1 MNSIKAS
8 TFSARK
14 NRGLGKAWKVFGSAF
29 TLAALSTT
37 SQSIAASMN
46 TSALPTPDHVLIVIM
61 ENHGAGSV
69 LGSADAPYIN
79 ALAGDSQAAVFTQS
93 YALTHPSQPNY
104 LMLFSGSAQGVTDD
118 NVPSPLPF
126 TTPNLGAALLT
137 RGLGIV
143 AYSEDLPSVGF
154 TGATSQGY
162 ARKHAPWVNWQGGG
176 KNGLP
181 AGTHHPM
188 ADFPA
193 DLASL
198 PAVTY
203 VVPNLADDMHDGTVA
218 QGDAWLKAHLDVYV
232 RWARA
237 HNSLF
242 ILTFDEDESAGGGN
256 QIPTLFLGPMVKQ
269 GKYPE
274 RITHYNVLRTLGDF
288 YGAAP
293 SGAADTAKPILDVWK
308 GTTKIRVGPPR
319 LGAHP
324 GKGAVR
330 TAGFSEMSW
339 MEGGDVGIARFRSL
353 LGRRLTVLDQS
364 YTIGWE

>member
-1 MNSIKAS
+1 MNSINAS
-8 TFSARK
+8 TFSSRK
-14 NRGLGKAWKVFGSAF
+14 NRGLRKSWKAFGSAF
-29 TLAALSTT
+29 GLAAT
-37 SQSIAASMN
+37 QCIAASIN
-46 TSALPTPDHVLIVIM
+46 TSALPTPDHVLIVIL

-69 LGSADAPYIN
+69 LGSANAPYIN
-79 ALAGDSQAAVFTQS
+79 ALAGDSQAAVFAQS

-118 NVPSPLPF
+118 NVPSALPF

-137 RGLGIV
+137 RGLAFI

-154 TGATSQGY
+154 TGATSKGY

-176 KNGLP
+176 KNGFS

-193 DLASL
+193 DFASL

-203 VVPNLADDMHDGTVA
+203 VVPNLDDDMHDGTVA
-218 QGDAWLKAHLDVYV
+218 QGDAWLKAHLDAYV
-232 RWARA
+232 KWARA

-242 ILTFDEDESAGGGN
+242 ILTFDEDESAGGSN
-256 QIPTLFLGPMVKQ
+256 QIPTLFLGPMVKP

-274 RITHYNVLRTLGDF
+274 RISHYNVLRTLGDF

-293 SGAADTAKPILDVWK
+293 SGAADTAKPILDVWRV
-308 GTTKIRVGPPR
+308 TTKIRGCLPGSCAR
-319 LGAHP
+319 P
-324 GKGAVR
+324 GKEAVR
-330 TAGFSEMSW
+330 YSGFSELSW
-339 MEGGDVGIARFRSL
+339 MEWGDAGTARFRSL
-353 LGRRLTVLDQS
+353 LGRRVTGPGQ
-364 YTIGWE
+364 I